1 MNFLSAKQHAIS
13 KDDHWIPL
21 SDLMTGLMMTFMLL
35 ALVFMVKVDQEAAL
49 NKQLR
54 IKAEEQANRMQYV
67 AILYKE
73 MRSDL
78 HEALATEFKND
89 LPRWGAELDQDL
101 TIRFREP
108 EVLFDSGRSELKP
121 RFTEI
126 LDDFF
131 PRYVRI
137 LGDSK
142 YRNSI
147 EEVRIEGHTSSH
159 WMKGASNELDAYFKN
174 MELSQARTRSTLQYL
189 LTRTEIFGY
198 ERFIKSLLTANGLSS
213 SKIRLNPDKTENE
226 RASQRV
232 EFRVRTN
239 ADARMAEILSA
250 SQQ

>member
-1 MNFLSAKQHAIS
+1 MAARLS
-13 KDDHWIPL
+13 
-21 SDLMTGLMMTFMLL
+21 
-35 ALVFMVKVDQEAAL
+35 VKLD
-49 NKQLR
+49 K
-54 IKAEEQANRMQYV
+54 
-67 AILYKE
+67 
-73 MRSDL
+73 S
-78 HEALATEFKND
+78 
-89 LPRWGAELDQDL
+89 WGQ
-101 TIRFREP
+101 RQ
-108 EVLFDSGRSELKP
+108 GRSELKP

-159 WMKGASNELDAYFKN
+159 WMFGAANELDAYFKN

-189 LTRTEIFGY
+189 LTQTEIFGY

>member
-108 EVLFDSGRSELKP
+108 EVLFDSG
-121 RFTEI
+121 
-126 LDDFF
+126 
-131 PRYVRI
+131 
-137 LGDSK
+137 
-142 YRNSI
+142 
-147 EEVRIEGHTSSH
+147 
-159 WMKGASNELDAYFKN
+159 
-174 MELSQARTRSTLQYL
+174 
-189 LTRTEIFGY
+189 
-198 ERFIKSLLTANGLSS
+198 
-213 SKIRLNPDKTENE
+213 
-226 RASQRV
+226 
-232 EFRVRTN
+232 
-239 ADARMAEILSA
+239 
-250 SQQ
+250 